1 MELTTL
7 RYFRTIAH
15 FRHMT
20 KAAQALGITQ
30 PAMSAAVRRLELE
43 VGVPLFDRTGRGVE
57 LTDAGR
63 VFLVHAEEALARA
76 QAGIAAVRE
85 LAGLES
91 GSIRVGA
98 GATATAYLL
107 PPVVSAVRRKHP
119 GLRFFIREAGS
130 SAVAAAVISGELD
143 LGIVTAPPK
152 NKWSLPG
159 GGELF
164 TQPLVDDELR
174 LLVPPGHA
182 LASKGVN
189 GFRWKDIADDPF
201 VAFEAGTAVRD
212 IIDRAAAADSG
223 VVLNVVMELRSIESI
238 QSMVR
243 AGIGVGLVSRFAL
256 PPGHGL
262 PCKDSKLS
270 RALTIVRRRDRV
282 PSPAAA
288 EFERQMT
295 TLWRSKTGR
304 GTKNARDNPGV

>member
-1 MELTTL
+1 
-7 RYFRTIAH
+7 
-15 FRHMT
+15 MT
-20 KAAQALGITQ
+20 KAAQALGVTQ
-30 PAMSAAVRRLELE
+30 PAMSAAVQRLEAE

-63 VFLVHAEEALARA
+63 VFLVHADEALARA
-76 QAGIAAVRE
+76 QAGVAAVRE

-152 NKWSLPG
+152 NKWTLPG
-159 GGELF
+159 AGELF

-174 LLVPPGHA
+174 LLVPPGHT
-182 LASKGVN
+182 LATKGSG
-189 GFRWKDIADDPF
+189 GFRWKDIALDPF

-212 IIDRAAAADSG
+212 IIDRAAADSG

-256 PPGHGL
+256 PLGEGL
-262 PCKDSKLS
+262 PCRDSKLS

-282 PSPAAA
+282 PSPATA
-288 EFERQMT
+288 EFESQLT
-295 TLWRSKTGR
+295 SLWRRKATR
-304 GTKNARDNPGV
+304 GTKNAREGPGV